1 MNTLELCFPSISRK
15 EVGILVLPIKQQ
27 IQRGQ
32 KGLPRMSGVH
42 LQETLEERLRDS
54 LGQGAQN
61 QVRAWRVPRA
71 ICSNPCSPLSEAQHL
86 SSRISL
92 YSPVGRHP
100 DKFYTPLGFSI
111 SVLLL
116 KHQKLPSLQP
126 SSSYLFQDYGLARIS
141 YSSSPMMSLKTVLGR
156 PVSSKTKSPLR
167 MISPKTQ
174 TFFQKACIGL
184 LLIFQG
190 PERGRLKE
198 PSVLGLWAACSAS
211 GDTLRGH

>member
-1 MNTLELCFPSISRK
+1 MHTLELCFPSISRK
-15 EVGILVLPIKQQ
+15 EVGILALPIKQQ

-61 QVRAWRVPRA
+61 QAGALRVPRA

-100 DKFYTPLGFSI
+100 DKFYTPPW
-111 SVLLL
+111 LL
-116 KHQKLPSLQP
+116 HFQFCSSNTNSFHHYNLPHL
-126 SSSYLFQDYGLARIS
+126 
-141 YSSSPMMSLKTVLGR
+141 T
-156 PVSSKTKSPLR
+156 SSKIT
-167 MISPKTQ
+167 
-174 TFFQKACIGL
+174 A
-184 LLIFQG
+184 
-190 PERGRLKE
+190 
-198 PSVLGLWAACSAS
+198 
-211 GDTLRGH
+211 